1 MERRTKIILI
11 SVGGVLILT
20 AISIGLYIKYNTP
33 NEDEEKRNDEPNVD
47 ESKGNSGVNGTDETT
62 PDTTPDSTVINDG
75 LTRPTFNTENE
86 LSNSFSSIKGH
97 YLYPKRKE
105 QGGWGYANV
114 RSSALVNNNTS
125 WWTDGI
131 SNLITTIYKGTTIG
145 TVISQ
150 TTGVYNGYSYR
161 WFKVKL
167 SRPTGGV
174 FSAYTVGYV
183 RADTV
188 TFKTF

>member
-1 MERRTKIILI
+1 MIDMERRTKIILFI
-11 SVGGVLILT
+11 AGGVLIVG
-20 AISIGLYIKYNTP
+20 SIGIGIYIRFKNQGK
-33 NEDEEKRNDEPNVD
+33 EDEKNTFDEPD
-47 ESKGNSGVNGTDETT
+47 TGVSRSNTSVEGQGELI
-62 PDTTPDSTVINDG
+62 PEKEISDG

-86 LSNSFSSIKGH
+86 LTNSFSSIKGH

-131 SNLITTIYKGTTIG
+131 SNLITTIYKGRTIG
-145 TVISQ
+145 TVISA
-150 TTGVYNGYSYR
+150 TTAVYNGYSYR
-161 WFKVKL
+161 WLKVKL